1 MPVDHRG
8 QVGADA
14 AATLELAEHFV
25 VVLDDFEVDGGLQ
38 LLDRIGIEAV
48 AAADE
53 LDHVIDDREVV
64 EELAFE

>member
-1 MPVDHRG
+1 
-8 QVGADA
+8 
-14 AATLELAEHFV
+14 
-25 VVLDDFEVDGGLQ
+25 VDGRLE